1 MLEEI
6 KILGV
11 KVNNVDLEESY
22 LRTKELI
29 ETSNK
34 SCKMIF
40 APNTEFIMCA
50 QKDKDFFEILN
61 KSDLSTPDSVGVEM
75 AAKKLNKPLKQR
87 IQGQK
92 YFRKI
97 VQEGEKLGWSF
108 YILGGKGDT
117 PKVATDNLKKI
128 FPKLN
133 VIGLHEGYFENEEK
147 ELEVIEEIN
156 RLKPNVLIVAMG
168 APKQEKW
175 IYKYKDKLKVDVAC
189 GQGGTLDYEAGNIKR
204 APEFFQKVGLEWF
217 WRLIK
222 QPSRI
227 VRMMVLP
234 VYLFKILFTKD
245 ITKGKF
251 DSKE

>member
-1 MLEEI
+1 MLSEI

-11 KVNNVDLEESY
+11 KVNNISLEETY

-34 SCKMIF
+34 SCQMIF

-50 QKDKDFFEILN
+50 QKDKEFFEILN
-61 KSDLSTPDSVGVEM
+61 MSKLSTPDSIGIEM
-75 AAKKLNKPLKQR
+75 AAKRLGKPLKER

-97 VQEGEKLGWSF
+97 IEEGEKLGWSF
-108 YILGGKGDT
+108 YILGGKEDT
-117 PKVATDNLKKI
+117 PNKAVENLKKI
-128 FPKLN
+128 YPKLN
-133 VIGLHEGYFENEEK
+133 VVGLHEGYFENEEDENK
-147 ELEVIEEIN
+147 VIEEIN
-156 RLKPNVLIVAMG
+156 SLQPNILIVAMG

-175 IYKYKDKLKVDVAC
+175 IYANKDRLKVDVAC
-189 GQGGTLDYEAGNIKR
+189 GQGGTLDYEAGNVKR
-204 APEFFQKVGLEWF
+204 APEIFQKIGLEWL

-227 VRMMVLP
+227 VRMLVLP
-234 VYLFKILFTKD
+234 KFLFKVLFTKD
-245 ITKGKF
+245 ISKGKF
-251 DSKE
+251 D

>member
-11 KVNNVDLEESY
+11 KVNNVDLEGAFI
-22 LRTKELI
+22 RTKELI
-29 ETSNK
+29 DESNK

-50 QKDKDFFEILN
+50 QKDKEFFEILN

-75 AAKKLNKPLKQR
+75 AAKRLNKPLKQR

-97 VQEGEKLGWSF
+97 VEEGEKLGWSF
-108 YILGGKGDT
+108 YILGGKENT
-117 PKVATDNLKKI
+117 PQKAVQNLKKI
-128 FPKLN
+128 YPNLN
-133 VIGLHEGYFENEEK
+133 VVGLHEGFFKNDEDENK
-147 ELEVIEEIN
+147 VIEEIN
-156 RLKPNVLIVAMG
+156 SLKPNVLIVAMG

-175 IYKYKDKLKVDVAC
+175 IYKNKDKLKVDVAC

-204 APEFFQKVGLEWF
+204 APEAFQKIGLEWL

-234 VYLFKILFTKD
+234 VFLFKILFTKD

-251 DSKE
+251 N

>member
-1 MLEEI
+1 MLSEI

-11 KVNNVDLEESY
+11 KVNNISLEETY

-34 SCKMIF
+34 SCQMIF

-50 QKDKDFFEILN
+50 QKDKEFFEILN
-61 KSDLSTPDSVGVEM
+61 MSKLSTPDSIGIEM
-75 AAKKLNKPLKQR
+75 AAKRLGKPLKER

-97 VQEGEKLGWSF
+97 VEEGEKLGWSF
-108 YILGGKGDT
+108 YILGGKDDT
-117 PKVATDNLKKI
+117 PNKAVENLKKI
-128 FPKLN
+128 YPKLN
-133 VIGLHEGYFENEEK
+133 VVGLHEGYFENEEDENK
-147 ELEVIEEIN
+147 VIEEIN
-156 RLKPNVLIVAMG
+156 SLQPNILIVAMG

-175 IYKYKDKLKVDVAC
+175 IYANKDRLKVDVAC
-189 GQGGTLDYEAGNIKR
+189 GQGGTLDYEAGNVKR
-204 APEFFQKVGLEWF
+204 APEFFQKIGLEWL

-227 VRMMVLP
+227 VRMLVLP
-234 VYLFKILFTKD
+234 VFLFKVLFTKD
-245 ITKGKF
+245 ISKGKF
-251 DSKE
+251 D

>member
-11 KVNNVDLEESY
+11 KVNNVTLEESY

-34 SCKMIF
+34 SCQMVF
-40 APNTEFIMCA
+40 APNVEFIMKA
-50 QKDKDFFEILN
+50 QKDKEFFEILN
-61 KSDLSTPDSVGVEM
+61 KSKLSTPDSVGVEI
-75 AAKKLNKPLKQR
+75 AAKKMGKPIKER

-97 VQEGEKLGWSF
+97 VEEGEKLGWSF

-117 PKVATDNLKKI
+117 PNKAVENLKKI
-128 FPKLN
+128 YPKLN
-133 VIGLHEGYFENEEK
+133 IVGLHEGFFESKEIEET
-147 ELEVIEEIN
+147 VIEEIN
-156 RLKPNVLIVAMG
+156 SLKPNILIVAMG
-168 APKQEKW
+168 APIQEKW
-175 IYKYKDKLKVDVAC
+175 IYENKDRLKVDVAC

-204 APEFFQKVGLEWF
+204 APEFFQKHGIEWL
-217 WRLIK
+217 WRLVR
-222 QPSRI
+222 QPTRI

-234 VYLFKILFTKD
+234 VYLMKVLFTKD

-251 DSKE
+251 DK

>member
-11 KVNNVDLEESY
+11 KVNNVDLEEAY

-34 SCKMIF
+34 SCQMIF

-50 QKDKDFFEILN
+50 QKDKEFFEILN

-97 VQEGEKLGWSF
+97 VEEGEKLGWSF

-117 PKVATDNLKKI
+117 PQVATDNLKKI

-133 VIGLHEGYFENEEK
+133 
-147 ELEVIEEIN
+147 
-156 RLKPNVLIVAMG
+156 
-168 APKQEKW
+168 
-175 IYKYKDKLKVDVAC
+175 DVAC

-204 APEFFQKVGLEWF
+204 APEFFQKIGLEWF

>member
-1 MLEEI
+1 MLSEI

-11 KVNNVDLEESY
+11 KVNNISLEETY

-34 SCKMIF
+34 TCQMIF

-50 QKDKDFFEILN
+50 QKDKEFFEILN
-61 KSDLSTPDSVGVEM
+61 MSKLSTPDSIGIEI
-75 AAKKLNKPLKQR
+75 AAKRLGKPLKER

-97 VQEGEKLGWSF
+97 VEEGEKLGWSF
-108 YILGGKGDT
+108 YILGGKDDT
-117 PKVATDNLKKI
+117 PNKAVENLKKI
-128 FPKLN
+128 YPKLN
-133 VIGLHEGYFENEEK
+133 VVGLHEGYFENEEDENK
-147 ELEVIEEIN
+147 VIEEIN
-156 RLKPNVLIVAMG
+156 SLKPNVLIVAMG

-175 IYKYKDKLKVDVAC
+175 IYANKDRLQVDIAC

-204 APEFFQKVGLEWF
+204 APEFFQRVGLEWL

-222 QPSRI
+222 QPSRF
-227 VRMMVLP
+227 VRMLVLP
-234 VYLFKILFTKD
+234 IFLFKVMFTKD
-245 ITKGKF
+245 ISKGKF
-251 DSKE
+251 N

>member
-1 MLEEI
+1 MLSEI

-11 KVNNVDLEESY
+11 KVNNISLEETY

-34 SCKMIF
+34 SCQMIF

-50 QKDKDFFEILN
+50 QKDKEFFEILN
-61 KSDLSTPDSVGVEM
+61 MSKLSTPDSIGIEM
-75 AAKKLNKPLKQR
+75 AAKRLGKPLKER

-97 VQEGEKLGWSF
+97 VEEGEKLGWSF
-108 YILGGKGDT
+108 YILGGKEDT
-117 PKVATDNLKKI
+117 PNKAVENLKKI
-128 FPKLN
+128 YPKLN
-133 VIGLHEGYFENEEK
+133 VVGLHEGYFENEEDENK
-147 ELEVIEEIN
+147 VIEEIN
-156 RLKPNVLIVAMG
+156 SLQPNILIVAMG

-175 IYKYKDKLKVDVAC
+175 IYANKDRLKVDVAC
-189 GQGGTLDYEAGNIKR
+189 GQGGTLDYEAGNVKR
-204 APEFFQKVGLEWF
+204 APEIFQKIGLEWL

-227 VRMMVLP
+227 VRMLVLP
-234 VYLFKILFTKD
+234 VFLFKVLFTKD
-245 ITKGKF
+245 ISKGKF
-251 DSKE
+251 D

>member
-1 MLEEI
+1 MLSEI

-11 KVNNVDLEESY
+11 KVNNISLEETY

-34 SCKMIF
+34 SCQMIF

-50 QKDKDFFEILN
+50 QKDKEFFEILN
-61 KSDLSTPDSVGVEM
+61 MSKLSTPDSIGIEM
-75 AAKKLNKPLKQR
+75 AAKRLGKPLKER

-97 VQEGEKLGWSF
+97 VEEGEKLGWSF
-108 YILGGKGDT
+108 YILGGKEDT
-117 PKVATDNLKKI
+117 PNKAVENLKKI
-128 FPKLN
+128 YPKLN
-133 VIGLHEGYFENEEK
+133 VVGLHEGYFENEEDENK
-147 ELEVIEEIN
+147 VIEEIN
-156 RLKPNVLIVAMG
+156 SLQPNILIVAMG

-175 IYKYKDKLKVDVAC
+175 IYANKDRLKVDVAC
-189 GQGGTLDYEAGNIKR
+189 GQGGTLDYEAGNVKR
-204 APEFFQKVGLEWF
+204 APEIFQKIGLEWL

-227 VRMMVLP
+227 VRMLVLP
-234 VYLFKILFTKD
+234 KFLFKVLFTKD
-245 ITKGKF
+245 ISKGKF
-251 DSKE
+251 D

>member
-11 KVNNVDLEESY
+11 KVNNIDLEEAY
-22 LRTKELI
+22 LETKKLI
-29 ETSNK
+29 ESSNK
-34 SCKMIF
+34 SCKMVF

-50 QKDKDFFEILN
+50 QKDKEFFEILN
-61 KSDLSTPDSVGVEM
+61 KSDLSTPDSIGVEM
-75 AAKKLNKPLKQR
+75 AAKRMRKPLKQR

-97 VQEGEKLGWSF
+97 VEEGEKLGWSF
-108 YILGGKGDT
+108 YILGGKDDT
-117 PKVATDNLKKI
+117 PNKAVENLKKI
-128 FPKLN
+128 YPKLN
-133 VIGLHEGYFENEEK
+133 VIGLHEGYFENEEDENK
-147 ELEVIEEIN
+147 VIEEIN
-156 RLKPNVLIVAMG
+156 SLKPNILIVAMG

-175 IYKYKDKLKVDVAC
+175 IYANKDRLQVDIAC

-204 APEFFQKVGLEWF
+204 APEFFQRVGLEWL

-227 VRMMVLP
+227 VRMAVLP
-234 VYLFKILFTKD
+234 KFLIKILFTKD
-245 ITKGKF
+245 ISKGKF
-251 DSKE
+251 N

>member
-11 KVNNVDLEESY
+11 KVNNVDLEEAY

-50 QKDKDFFEILN
+50 QKDKEFFEILN

-75 AAKKLNKPLKQR
+75 AAKRLKNPLKER

-97 VQEGEKLGWSF
+97 VSEGEKLGWTF

-117 PKVATDNLKKI
+117 PQKAVDNLKKI
-128 FPKLN
+128 YPNLN
-133 VIGLHEGYFENEEK
+133 IVGYHEGYFENEEDENK
-147 ELEVIEEIN
+147 VIEEIN
-156 RLKPNVLIVAMG
+156 NLSPNILIVAMG

-175 IYKYKDKLKVDVAC
+175 IYANKDRLKVDVAC

-204 APEFFQKVGLEWF
+204 APEFFQKVGLEWL

-222 QPSRI
+222 QPTRI
-227 VRMMVLP
+227 VRMAVLP
-234 VYLFKILFTKD
+234 VFLMKILFTKD

-251 DSKE
+251 DK

>member
-1 MLEEI
+1 MLNRM

-11 KVNNVDLEESY
+11 SVDNVSLEESY

-29 ETSNK
+29 ENSNK
-34 SCKMIF
+34 TCKMVF
-40 APNTEFIMCA
+40 APNTEIIMCA
-50 QKDKDFFEILN
+50 QKDKEFFEILN
-61 KSDLSTPDSVGVEM
+61 KSELSTPDSIGVEM
-75 AAKKLNKPLKQR
+75 AAKRLKTPLKER

-97 VQEGEKLGWSF
+97 VSEGEKLGWTF
-108 YILGGKGDT
+108 YILGGKDDT
-117 PKVATDNLKKI
+117 PKKAIENLKKI
-128 FPKLN
+128 YPNLN
-133 VIGLHEGYFENEEK
+133 IVGYHEGFFENEEDENK
-147 ELEVIEEIN
+147 VIEEIN
-156 RLKPNVLIVAMG
+156 NLSPNVLIVAMG

-175 IYKYKDKLKVDVAC
+175 IYKNKEKLKVDIAC

-204 APEFFQKVGLEWF
+204 APEFFQKVGLEWL

-222 QPSRI
+222 QPTRI

-234 VYLFKILFTKD
+234 IYLIKILFTKD

-251 DSKE
+251 DK

>member
-1 MLEEI
+1 MISEI

-11 KVNNVDLEESY
+11 KVNNISLEETY

-34 SCKMIF
+34 SCQMIF

-50 QKDKDFFEILN
+50 QKDKEFFEILN
-61 KSDLSTPDSVGVEM
+61 MSKLSTPDSIGIEM
-75 AAKKLNKPLKQR
+75 AAKRLGKPLKER

-97 VQEGEKLGWSF
+97 VEEGEKLGWSF
-108 YILGGKGDT
+108 YILGGKDDT
-117 PKVATDNLKKI
+117 PNKAVENLKKI
-128 FPKLN
+128 YPKLN
-133 VIGLHEGYFENEEK
+133 VVGLHEGYFENEEDENK
-147 ELEVIEEIN
+147 VIEEIN
-156 RLKPNVLIVAMG
+156 SLQPNILIVAMG

-175 IYKYKDKLKVDVAC
+175 IYANKDRLKVDVAC
-189 GQGGTLDYEAGNIKR
+189 GQGGTLDYEAGNVKR
-204 APEFFQKVGLEWF
+204 APEFFQKVGLEWL

-227 VRMMVLP
+227 VRMLVLP
-234 VYLFKILFTKD
+234 VFLFKVLFTKD
-245 ITKGKF
+245 ISKGKF
-251 DSKE
+251 D

>member
-1 MLEEI
+1 MLNRM

-11 KVNNVDLEESY
+11 SVDNVSLDESC

-29 ETSNK
+29 ENSNK
-34 SCKMIF
+34 TCKMIF
-40 APNTEFIMCA
+40 APNTEIIMCA
-50 QKDKDFFEILN
+50 QKDKEFFEILN
-61 KSDLSTPDSVGVEM
+61 KSELSTPDSIGVEM
-75 AAKKLNKPLKQR
+75 AAKRLKNPLKER

-97 VQEGEKLGWSF
+97 VSEGEKLGWTF

-117 PKVATDNLKKI
+117 PQKAVDNLKKI
-128 FPKLN
+128 YPNLN
-133 VIGLHEGYFENEEK
+133 VVGYHEGYFENEEDENK
-147 ELEVIEEIN
+147 VIEEIN
-156 RLKPNVLIVAMG
+156 NLSPNILIVAMG

-175 IYKYKDKLKVDVAC
+175 IYANKDRLKVDVAC

-204 APEFFQKVGLEWF
+204 APEFFQKVGLEWL

-222 QPSRI
+222 QPTRI
-227 VRMMVLP
+227 VRMAVLP
-234 VYLFKILFTKD
+234 VFLMKILFTKD

-251 DSKE
+251 DK

>member
-1 MLEEI
+1 MLSEI

-11 KVNNVDLEESY
+11 KVNNISLEETY

-34 SCKMIF
+34 SCQMIF

-50 QKDKDFFEILN
+50 QKDKEFFEILN
-61 KSDLSTPDSVGVEM
+61 MSKLSTPDSIGIEM
-75 AAKKLNKPLKQR
+75 AAKRLGKPLKER

-97 VQEGEKLGWSF
+97 VEEGEKLGWSF
-108 YILGGKGDT
+108 YILGGKDDT
-117 PKVATDNLKKI
+117 PNKAVENLKKI
-128 FPKLN
+128 YPKLN
-133 VIGLHEGYFENEEK
+133 VVGLHEGYFENEEDENK
-147 ELEVIEEIN
+147 VIEEIN
-156 RLKPNVLIVAMG
+156 SLQPNILIVAMG

-175 IYKYKDKLKVDVAC
+175 IYANKDRLKVDVAC
-189 GQGGTLDYEAGNIKR
+189 GQGGTLDYEAGNVKR
-204 APEFFQKVGLEWF
+204 APEIFQKIGLEWL

-227 VRMMVLP
+227 VRMLVLP
-234 VYLFKILFTKD
+234 KFLFKVLFTKD
-245 ITKGKF
+245 ISKGKF
-251 DSKE
+251 D

>member
-1 MLEEI
+1 MLNRM

-11 KVNNVDLEESY
+11 SVDNVSLEESY

-29 ETSNK
+29 ENSNK
-34 SCKMIF
+34 TCKMVF
-40 APNTEFIMCA
+40 APNTEIIMCA
-50 QKDKDFFEILN
+50 QKDKEFFKILN
-61 KSDLSTPDSVGVEM
+61 KSELSTPDSIGVEM
-75 AAKKLNKPLKQR
+75 AAKRLKTPLKER

-97 VQEGEKLGWSF
+97 VSEGEKLGWTF
-108 YILGGKGDT
+108 YILGGKDDT
-117 PKVATDNLKKI
+117 PKKAIENLKKI
-128 FPKLN
+128 YPNLN
-133 VIGLHEGYFENEEK
+133 IVGYHEGFFENEEDENK
-147 ELEVIEEIN
+147 VIEEIN
-156 RLKPNVLIVAMG
+156 NLSPNVLIVAMG

-175 IYKYKDKLKVDVAC
+175 IYKNKEKLKVDIAC

-204 APEFFQKVGLEWF
+204 APEFFQKVGLEWL

-222 QPSRI
+222 QPTRI

-234 VYLFKILFTKD
+234 IYLIKILFTKD

-251 DSKE
+251 DK

>member
-1 MLEEI
+1 MLSEI

-11 KVNNVDLEESY
+11 KVNNISLEETY

-34 SCKMIF
+34 SCQMIF

-50 QKDKDFFEILN
+50 QKDKEFFEILN
-61 KSDLSTPDSVGVEM
+61 MSKLSTPDSIGIEM
-75 AAKKLNKPLKQR
+75 AAKRLGKPLKER

-97 VQEGEKLGWSF
+97 VEEGEKLGWSF
-108 YILGGKGDT
+108 YILGGKDDT
-117 PKVATDNLKKI
+117 PNKAVENLKKI
-128 FPKLN
+128 YPKLN
-133 VIGLHEGYFENEEK
+133 VVGFHEGYFENEEDENK
-147 ELEVIEEIN
+147 VIEEIN
-156 RLKPNVLIVAMG
+156 LLQPNILIVAMG

-175 IYKYKDKLKVDVAC
+175 IYANKDRLKVDVAC
-189 GQGGTLDYEAGNIKR
+189 GQGGTLDYEAGNVKR
-204 APEFFQKVGLEWF
+204 APEFFQKVGLEWL

-227 VRMMVLP
+227 VRMLVLP
-234 VYLFKILFTKD
+234 VFLFKVLFTKD
-245 ITKGKF
+245 ISKGKF
-251 DSKE
+251 D

>member
-11 KVNNVDLEESY
+11 KVNNVNLEEAF

-34 SCKMIF
+34 NCKMIF

-50 QKDKDFFEILN
+50 QKDKEFFEILN
-61 KSDLSTPDSVGVEM
+61 KSDLSTPDSVGVEL
-75 AAKKLNKPLKQR
+75 AAKRLNKPLKQR

-97 VQEGEKLGWSF
+97 VEEGEKLGWSF

-117 PKVATDNLKKI
+117 AKVATENLKKI
-128 FPKLN
+128 YPKLN
-133 VIGLHEGYFENEEK
+133 VVGLHEGFFEEDNEDV
-147 ELEVIEEIN
+147 VIEEIN
-156 RLKPNVLIVAMG
+156 KLKPNVLIVAMG

-175 IYKYKDKLKVDVAC
+175 IYENKDKLKVDVAC

-204 APEFFQKVGLEWF
+204 APEFFQKIGMEWF
-217 WRLIK
+217 WRLLK
-222 QPSRI
+222 QPTRI

-234 VYLFKILFTKD
+234 VYLMKVLFTKD

-251 DSKE
+251 DK

>member
-1 MLEEI
+1 MLNRM

-11 KVNNVDLEESY
+11 SVDNVSLEESY

-29 ETSNK
+29 ENSNK
-34 SCKMIF
+34 TCKMVF
-40 APNTEFIMCA
+40 APNTEIIMCA
-50 QKDKDFFEILN
+50 QKDKEFFEILN
-61 KSDLSTPDSVGVEM
+61 KSELSTPDSIGVEM
-75 AAKKLNKPLKQR
+75 AAKRLKTPLKER

-97 VQEGEKLGWSF
+97 VSEGEKLGWTF
-108 YILGGKGDT
+108 YILGGKDDT
-117 PKVATDNLKKI
+117 PKKAIENLKKI
-128 FPKLN
+128 YLN
-133 VIGLHEGYFENEEK
+133 LNIVGYHEGFFENEEDENK
-147 ELEVIEEIN
+147 VIEEIN
-156 RLKPNVLIVAMG
+156 NLSPNVLIVAMG

-175 IYKYKDKLKVDVAC
+175 IYKNKEKLKVDIAC

-204 APEFFQKVGLEWF
+204 APEFFQKVGLEWL

-222 QPSRI
+222 QPTRI

-234 VYLFKILFTKD
+234 IYLIKILFTKD

-251 DSKE
+251 DK

>member
-1 MLEEI
+1 MLSEI

-11 KVNNVDLEESY
+11 KVNNISLEETY

-34 SCKMIF
+34 SCQMIF

-50 QKDKDFFEILN
+50 QKDKEFFEILN
-61 KSDLSTPDSVGVEM
+61 MSKLSTPDSIGIEM
-75 AAKKLNKPLKQR
+75 AAKRLGKPLKER

-97 VQEGEKLGWSF
+97 VEEGEKLGWSF
-108 YILGGKGDT
+108 YILGGKDDT
-117 PKVATDNLKKI
+117 PNKAVENLKKI
-128 FPKLN
+128 YPKLN
-133 VIGLHEGYFENEEK
+133 VVGLHEGYFENEEDENK
-147 ELEVIEEIN
+147 VIEEIN
-156 RLKPNVLIVAMG
+156 SLQPNILIVAMG

-175 IYKYKDKLKVDVAC
+175 IYANKDRLKVDVAC
-189 GQGGTLDYEAGNIKR
+189 GQGGTLDYEAGNVKR
-204 APEFFQKVGLEWF
+204 APEFFQKVGLEWL

-227 VRMMVLP
+227 VRMLVLP
-234 VYLFKILFTKD
+234 VFLFKVLFTKD
-245 ITKGKF
+245 ISKGKF
-251 DSKE
+251 D

>member
-1 MLEEI
+1 MLSEI

-11 KVNNVDLEESY
+11 KVNNISLEETY

-34 SCKMIF
+34 SCQMIF

-50 QKDKDFFEILN
+50 QKDKEFFEILN
-61 KSDLSTPDSVGVEM
+61 MSKLSTPDSIGIEM
-75 AAKKLNKPLKQR
+75 AAKRLGKPLKER

-97 VQEGEKLGWSF
+97 VEEGEKLGWSF
-108 YILGGKGDT
+108 YILGGKDDT
-117 PKVATDNLKKI
+117 PNKAVENLKKI
-128 FPKLN
+128 YPKLN
-133 VIGLHEGYFENEEK
+133 VVGLHEGYFENEEDENK
-147 ELEVIEEIN
+147 VIEEIN
-156 RLKPNVLIVAMG
+156 LLQPNILIVAMG

-175 IYKYKDKLKVDVAC
+175 IYANKDRLQVDIAC

-204 APEFFQKVGLEWF
+204 APEFFQRVGLEWL

-227 VRMMVLP
+227 VRMAVLP
-234 VYLFKILFTKD
+234 KFLIKILFTKD
-245 ITKGKF
+245 ISKGKF
-251 DSKE
+251 N